1 MNPYVLR
8 PVKNK
13 TALRTMPGSEGCFGS
28 CAAFSFDST
37 RKKKAGAGDV
47 QSPAPQT
54 QNAACLLCQ
63 MIERSGFQVCGRHI
77 RIQRYGGRASCL
89 AGDAVGNG
97 KTAKRGQ
104 QHNFRYVVLCLLRRA
119 PQSSLYYI
127 ACQNSNTLFQINPF
141 MSAFIHRFQTGRGN
155 FAAGLCVYPF
165 YLLVKRQAASK

>member
-97 KTAKRGQ
+97 KMAKRGQ
-104 QHNFRYVVLCLLRRA
+104 QHNFRYVVLCGLLTSFRSCL
-119 PQSSLYYI
+119 PFHQ
-127 ACQNSNTLFQINPF
+127 QIKR
-141 MSAFIHRFQTGRGN
+141 IHRFQTGRKISS
-155 FAAGLCVYPF
+155 AGLESVYE
-165 YLLVKRQAASK
+165 S